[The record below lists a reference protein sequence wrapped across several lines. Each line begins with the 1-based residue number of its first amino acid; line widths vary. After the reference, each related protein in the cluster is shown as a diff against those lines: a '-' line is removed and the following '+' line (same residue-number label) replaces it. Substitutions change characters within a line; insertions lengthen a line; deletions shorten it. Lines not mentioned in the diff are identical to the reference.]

1 MKATSLYFHIVLFI
15 FKEIE
20 KGSHQKLFL
29 MFSWGSLGAGRLRHT
44 QARYLCEL
52 HDLSL
57 MHDDSLIVSCHPSET
72 LIDGGIVLQKPLCD
86 HLSAEMNLLRLGGL
100 FPITDHVLFSREM
113 VCNGATNRPVEKD
126 LLFFPLKAFCCG
138 KAILWINKSVMKTDL
153 CENCLHFPWT
163 AFISITKYF

>member
-57 MHDDSLIVSCHPSET
+57 MHDDSLSVSCHPSET
-72 LIDGGIVLQKPLCD
+72 LIDGSIVLQKPLCD
-86 HLSAEMNLLRLGGL
+86 HLSAEMNLFRLSGL

-113 VCNGATNRPVEKD
+113 VCNGATNRPVQKRSIVFPIVSF
-126 LLFFPLKAFCCG
+126 LLRKSN
-138 KAILWINKSVMKTDL
+138 ILVN
-153 CENCLHFPWT
+153 
-163 AFISITKYF
+163 